1 MGGHPEEHRRQD
13 GLRAVLASTGEG
25 CVLVGA
31 SGTVRL
37 MNEAAQRL
45 LGRARADVVGKAFKQ
60 LGQCA
65 LSEAVG
71 DVLEHPEAG
80 GRYIELRVEG
90 RTVGCRVTPFDSPR
104 EQGLTISIRDETE
117 LVSQRE
123 RAEAILSS
131 TGDGLIVFAPD
142 NVLEYM
148 NPAAAE
154 MLGVDP
160 GEWIGR
166 RATTSELLGV
176 EVADAGEAASCWD
189 MRNCEEESCPAW
201 HAEDLRCWLVSGT
214 LCEGEPRT
222 FREKLS
228 DCHGCDVYMRNSRL
242 LEECG
247 MSFTREATL
256 TEPVHRVVK
265 IRTNPVIDSG
275 GGFIGCVK
283 SLHDI
288 TAEREISQMKNEF
301 VSTVSHELRTPLT
314 SIKGYVDLILDGE
327 TGEINEIQREF
338 LGIVKQNS
346 DRLVA
351 LINDMLDISRIESGR
366 IHLKIEPLDMH
377 DLITGVIDTFKAV
390 VSQTGHQLSAEVA
403 EPLPLVAGDRDRVGQ
418 VLINLVS
425 NAIKYSPAGG
435 AVTVTA
441 RKRDGQLVVGV
452 VDEGIG
458 ISREDQEHLFDQFY
472 RVDSSLT
479 REIGGT
485 GLGLSIC
492 KTIIELLG
500 GQIWVESTLGKGST
514 FDFSLPI
521 APKELVRTPT
531 VERPLEK
538 GGKVLVVDHS
548 PEIANLVEIY
558 LRREGYD
565 VVKAFTA
572 EEAVRKALS
581 ERPDVITL
589 DVMMEDVDGF
599 DLLQRIKENRDT
611 SQIPVVI
618 LSIVCDE
625 GKCCRLGAAH
635 YLEKPIDQDKLL
647 AIVRDLVTTKETPL
661 VLVVDDDK
669 HIVDVLSRNLK
680 NRGFAVA
687 SAYNGLE
694 AVAAVEVARPD
705 CILLDLRMPEMDGYQ
720 VIERLKGSAATAEIP
735 IVVMTAYHFDS
746 QRTDI
751 LHLAAD
757 QVPKPFEAEQ
767 LVEKVT
773 ALLQREERTK

>member
-1 MGGHPEEHRRQD
+1 MGASPEDKRTQH
-13 GLRAVLASTGEG
+13 GLRAVLATAAEG
-25 CVLVGA
+25 LVLVGA

-37 MNEAAQRL
+37 MNEAAQQL
-45 LGRARADVVGKAFKQ
+45 LGRQRGQVVGKSFEAIGRQ
-60 LGQCA
+60 PLV
-65 LSEAVG
+65 EAVR
-71 DVLEHPEAG
+71 DVLASPEAG
-80 GRYIELRVEG
+80 ERYVELRVDG
-90 RTVGCRVTPFDSPR
+90 RILACRATPFEAAR
-104 EQGLTISIRDETE
+104 EQGLTVTIRDETE
-117 LVSQRE
+117 LARQRE
-123 RAEAILSS
+123 RAEAILGS

-142 NVLEYM
+142 NTLEYM
-148 NPAAAE
+148 NPVAAE
-154 MLGVDP
+154 MLGVAAD
-160 GEWIGR
+160 EWVGR
-166 RATTSELLGV
+166 RTTTSELLGL
-176 EVADAGEAASCWD
+176 EAAAPGEAASCWD
-189 MRNCEEESCPAW
+189 MRGCEEETCAAW
-201 HAEDLRCWLVSGT
+201 HAGDLRCWLAPGT

-222 FREKLS
+222 FREKMS
-228 DCHGCDVYMRNSRL
+228 DCYSCDVYLRNSRI

-247 MSFTREATL
+247 MSFVREVAL
-256 TEPVHRVVK
+256 AEPVERIVK
-265 IRTNPVIDSG
+265 IRTNPVIDTSG
-275 GGFIGCVK
+275 DYVGCVK

-314 SIKGYVDLILDGE
+314 SIKGYVDLILEGE

-366 IHLKIEPLDMH
+366 IHLKIEPLDVG
-377 DLITGVIDTFKAV
+377 DLVTGVIDTFKAV
-390 VSQTGHQLSAEVA
+390 VSQTGHKLACGLPED
-403 EPLPLVAGDRDRVGQ
+403 LPLAAGDRDRVGQ

-425 NAIKYSPAGG
+425 NAIKYSPSGG
-435 AVTVTA
+435 AVKVSA
-441 RKRDGQLVVGV
+441 RERDGQLVLSIA
-452 VDEGIG
+452 DEGIG
-458 ISREDQEHLFDQFY
+458 ISREDQERLFDQFY

-500 GQIWVESTLGKGST
+500 GQIWVTSKLGEGST
-514 FDFSLPI
+514 FSFSLPV

-531 VERPLEK
+531 VEGPLEK
-538 GGKVLVVDHS
+538 GGRVLVVDRS
-548 PEIANLVEIY
+548 PEIANLIEIY

-565 VVKAFTA
+565 VVKAFTE
-572 EEAVRKALS
+572 EEAIRKALS
-581 ERPDVITL
+581 EKPDVITL
-589 DVMMEDVDGF
+589 DVMMEGVDGF
-599 DLLQRIKENRDT
+599 DLLQRIKENPDT

-635 YLEKPIDQDKLL
+635 YLEKPIDHEKLL
-647 AIVRDLVTTKETPL
+647 KIVNDLVAAKESPL

-669 HIVDVLSRNLK
+669 HIVDVLCRNLK
-680 NRGFAVA
+680 NRGLAVA
-687 SAYNGLE
+687 SAFNGLE
-694 AVAAVEVARPD
+694 AVAAVETKKPD

-720 VIERLKGSAATAEIP
+720 VIERLKGNAETADVP
-735 IVVMTAYHFDS
+735 IVVMTAYHFDT

-751 LHLAAD
+751 LHLAAE
-757 QVPKPFEAEQ
+757 QVAKPFEAEQ

-773 ALLQREERTK
+773 GLLQREGTTS

>member
-1 MGGHPEEHRRQD
+1 M
-13 GLRAVLASTGEG
+13 RAVLASATEG
-25 CVLVGA
+25 SLLVGA
-31 SGTVRL
+31 SGVVRL

-45 LGRARADVVGKAFKQ
+45 LGKSRAEVVGKSCEE
-60 LGQCA
+60 LGQEPLVHA
-65 LSEAVG
+65 IR
-71 DVLEHPEAG
+71 DVLTTAEAG
-80 GRYIELRVEG
+80 ERYVELNVEG
-90 RTVGCRVTPFDSPR
+90 RVLACHVMPFDAP
-104 EQGLTISIRDETE
+104 EEKGLTVSIRDETE
-117 LVSQRE
+117 LVRQRE

-148 NPAAAE
+148 NPSAAE
-154 MLGVDP
+154 MLGIEAE
-160 GEWIGR
+160 EWVGR
-166 RATTSELLGV
+166 RTCTSELLGV
-176 EVADAGEAASCWD
+176 ETADPSEAASCWD
-189 MRNCEEESCPAW
+189 MRNCENQACPAW
-201 HAEDLRCWLVSGT
+201 HAEDLRCWLTSGT
-214 LCEGEPRT
+214 LRGGQAES
-222 FREKLS
+222 FRDKMSE
-228 DCHGCDVYMRNSRL
+228 CHSCDVYLRNSRL

-247 MSFTREATL
+247 MSFNREVTL
-256 TEPVHRVVK
+256 TEPVHRIVK
-265 IRTNPVIDSG
+265 IKTNPVIDSAG
-275 GGFIGCVK
+275 EYVGCVK
-283 SLHDI
+283 SLHDV
-288 TAEREISQMKNEF
+288 TAEREIAQMKNEF

-346 DRLVA
+346 DRLVS

-366 IHLKIEPLDMH
+366 IHLKIEPLDMG
-377 DLITGVIDTFKAV
+377 DLVTGVIDTFKAV
-390 VSQTGHQLSAEVA
+390 VSQTGHQLSAELA
-403 EPLPLVAGDRDRVGQ
+403 QPLPLAAGDRDRVGQ

-435 AVTVTA
+435 AVTVSA
-441 RKRDGQLVVGV
+441 KKRDGQLVFSVA
-452 VDEGIG
+452 DEGIG

-500 GQIWVESTLGKGST
+500 GQVWVESGLGKGSV
-514 FDFSLPI
+514 FSFSLPI

-531 VERPLEK
+531 VEGPLEK
-538 GGKVLVVDHS
+538 GGKVLVVDRS
-548 PEIANLVEIY
+548 PEIANLIEIY
-558 LRREGYD
+558 LRREGYG

-572 EEAVRKALS
+572 EEAVRKALA
-581 ERPDVITL
+581 EKPDVITL
-589 DVMMEDVDGF
+589 DVMMDDVDGF
-599 DLLQRIKENRDT
+599 DLLQRIKENPET

-625 GKCCRLGAAH
+625 GKCCRLGAAY
-635 YLEKPIDQDKLL
+635 YLEKPIDQDRLL
-647 AIVRDLVTTKETPL
+647 KIVGDLVTTKESPT
-661 VLVVDDDK
+661 VLVVDDDA
-669 HIVDVLSRNLK
+669 HIVDVLCRNLK

-694 AVAAVEVARPD
+694 AIAAVEAMRPD

-720 VIERLKGSAATAEIP
+720 VIEKLKGSAATADIP
-735 IVVMTAYHFDS
+735 IVVMTAYHFDT

-751 LHLAAD
+751 LHMAAG
-757 QVPKPFEAEQ
+757 QVAKPFEAEQ
-767 LVEKVT
+767 LVERVT
-773 ALLQREERTK
+773 ALLERETGAK